1 MHVDRER
8 KGRRMQPWDPP
19 TISRE
24 RDKEEKAKRL
34 RRSSNLEEENQ
45 CEMSR
50 KPKEETYLKEEARQ
64 LCLMLLNNLSRLRSM
79 VILMGRVLVGQNELE
94 WIEE

>member
-34 RRSSNLEEENQ
+34 RRSSNLEEENSVRCPGSQ
-45 CEMSR
+45 RKKHTSR
-50 KPKEETYLKEEARQ
+50 RKQ
-64 LCLMLLNNLSRLRSM
+64 DNCVSCC
-79 VILMGRVLVGQNELE
+79 
-94 WIEE
+94 